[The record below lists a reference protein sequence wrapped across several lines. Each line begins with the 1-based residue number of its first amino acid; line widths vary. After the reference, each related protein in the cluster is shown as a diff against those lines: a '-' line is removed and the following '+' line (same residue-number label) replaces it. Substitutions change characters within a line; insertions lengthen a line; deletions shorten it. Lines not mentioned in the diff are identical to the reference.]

1 MYANA
6 EQVLLAYTPSQS
18 RAQREDVLAAIAAKE
33 AEVASS
39 QEQPEGQLRQ
49 AQPSKAGKARS
60 PDSEVTSN
68 PKATIRPDL
77 RGEISGA
84 DGKNPNFFC
93 LACKAWKP
101 YATFGRHCTIN
112 HKQND
117 SQDVDETEVADKAE
131 KGPLPKKKAESKRTS
146 RKKSVS
152 RASEKGPKMEK
163 TNINSG
169 KPSTP

>member
-1 MYANA
+1 MTLFSLLGVYANA

-60 PDSEVTSN
+60 PDSESQSN

-84 DGKNPNFFC
+84 DGKNPNFF
-93 LACKAWKP
+93 LFSMQSMEAL
-101 YATFGRHCTIN
+101 RH
-112 HKQND
+112 
-117 SQDVDETEVADKAE
+117 VRA
-131 KGPLPKKKAESKRTS
+131 PLYYIS
-146 RKKSVS
+146 
-152 RASEKGPKMEK
+152 
-163 TNINSG
+163 
-169 KPSTP
+169 

>member
-77 RGEISGA
+77 RGEISRYR
-84 DGKNPNFFC
+84 
-93 LACKAWKP
+93 WKESENVLFSMQSME
-101 YATFGRHCTIN
+101 ALRH
-112 HKQND
+112 
-117 SQDVDETEVADKAE
+117 VRP
-131 KGPLPKKKAESKRTS
+131 PLYY
-146 RKKSVS
+146 KS
-152 RASEKGPKMEK
+152 
-163 TNINSG
+163 
-169 KPSTP
+169 